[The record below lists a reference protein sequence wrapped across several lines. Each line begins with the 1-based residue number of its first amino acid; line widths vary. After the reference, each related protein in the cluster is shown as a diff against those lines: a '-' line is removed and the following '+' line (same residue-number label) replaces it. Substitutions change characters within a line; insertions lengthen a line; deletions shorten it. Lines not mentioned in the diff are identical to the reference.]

1 MGRLPDLIRAAG
13 TGVLLVAAA
22 CGTSPSPSAS
32 PGAPSTPTASAT
44 VPATSS
50 SAPATAATGST
61 RPAPT
66 TATTRSTGDATSSTP
81 ATPRRRREPRRTHD
95 RDRSGSQRANG
106 AHPEVIN
113 RLVDIGN
120 RRKECDTTGTA
131 TTSGYRESAHNLDVA
146 RRLQAILEAAGARVV
161 LTRSSD
167 DGVGPCIDER
177 ARIGNA
183 AGADAAVSIHADGGP
198 PGGTGFHVIRPL
210 AMGGPVD
217 AVVER
222 SAALATA
229 LRASF
234 ATGTG
239 TAPSTYLATQ
249 DGIVA
254 RDDLGGLN
262 LSAVPKV
269 FVETGNM
276 QNPADAARLSD
287 PSFRQREAEGLA
299 DGLTRFFAQG

>member
-1 MGRLPDLIRAAG
+1 M
-13 TGVLLVAAA
+13 LLVAAA

-81 ATPRRRREPRRTHD
+81 ATPRAGGGGGGSLAGRTIAIDPGHN
-95 RDRSGSQRANG
+95 GANG